1 MNTEDKKS
9 ILLVEKQASTET
21 AEAKIL
27 KQSGYDVIIAYDG
40 DEAVK
45 ITNENPRI
53 DLILLNIDLGKK
65 NDGIETAQI
74 ILNQHKIPILFISDH
89 IEKEITEKI
98 VKITSYGYV
107 LKNGEQAALISSIK
121 IALKLFAEQNRLLLS
136 EQKLR
141 ENEKTFNLAIQG
153 AQIGLWDQ
161 DFITGIVNRNDQ
173 WAKMLGYD
181 QSELEN
187 NLDFWKSH
195 IHPDD
200 LDLVINEAKKHEHG
214 LTEYFKVQHRLK
226 CKDGNYKWILNWG
239 KISERDKKGN
249 PLRALGIHL
258 DIDDR
263 IKVEENLKH
272 SEQRLRYA
280 LEGTSDGI
288 WDWNLRTNAVYFS
301 PRYYTMLGYQPDEF
315 LPSFENWRN
324 LIHPDDVEKA
334 ERANLEAIEKLH
346 PFAIEFRMKKKDGNY
361 IWILGRGKVAEKDE
375 HGRAVRISG
384 SHIDIDQ
391 RKLAEEKLKLSE
403 ENYRRFFE
411 EDLSGVFLSTPQ
423 GKIIECN
430 QAYVRM
436 MEYDSID
443 EMLNTNP
450 INHYTNPQIRIDFLN
465 LLRKER
471 KLINYE
477 GELITKKGNKIYT
490 LENIIGLFDN
500 DGNLKEFWGYI
511 YDITDRKKAEQV
523 LKNAATEKELLHREL
538 LHRVKNSFNLIKS
551 LIYLERAKLDKPE
564 VDKILEGLELRVGTL
579 AQMYSLLN
587 ETGVSE
593 SVELDHYLKQISRS
607 ITDSFIEDNQKVKIK
622 TDFDKIIVSPKDA
635 SSIALIINELLTN
648 SLKYAFDK
656 ETGGELTI
664 TAKKKNNF
672 ATLLVS
678 DNGQGLPEG
687 FKMEDSTSMGLS
699 LVKMLTEQLLGT
711 LEVENNNGTT
721 FKITIPI
728 KE

>member
-1 MNTEDKKS
+1 MEDKKS
-9 ILLVEKQASTET
+9 ILLVEKQAKTET

-53 DLILLNIDLGKK
+53 GLILMNIDLGKK

-74 ILNQHKIPILFISDH
+74 ILHQHKIPILFISDH
-89 IEKEITEKI
+89 IEKEIAEKI
-98 VKITSYGYV
+98 DKIDSYGYV
-107 LKNGEQAALISSIK
+107 LKNGNEAALISTIK
-121 IALKLFAEQNRLLLS
+121 IALKLFAEQNRLLLN

-141 ENEKTFNLAIQG
+141 ENEKTFDLAIQG

-161 DFITGIVNRNDQ
+161 DFTTGIVNRNDQ

-181 QSELEN
+181 PSELEN

-200 LDLVINEAKKHEHG
+200 LDLVITEAKKHEHG
-214 LTEYFKVQHRLK
+214 LTEYFKVHHRLK

-263 IKVEENLKH
+263 IKVEENLKN

-288 WDWNLRTNAVYFS
+288 WDWNLKTNAVYFS
-301 PRYYTMLGYQPDEF
+301 PRYFSMLGYQPNEF
-315 LPSFENWRN
+315 LPSFENWRAR
-324 LIHPDDVEKA
+324 IHPDDVEKA

-361 IWILGRGKVAEKDE
+361 IWILGRGTVAEKDE
-375 HGRAVRISG
+375 LGKAVRISG
-384 SHIDIDQ
+384 SHTDIDQ

-430 QAYVRM
+430 QAYIRM

-450 INHYTNPQIRIDFLN
+450 VNHYTNPQIRINFLN
-465 LLRKER
+465 LLRKEK

-500 DGNLKEFWGYI
+500 DGNLKEFWGYV

-523 LKNAATEKELLHREL
+523 LKNAATEKEVLHREL

-564 VDKILEGLELRVGTL
+564 TDKILEGLELRVGTL

-593 SVELDHYLKQISRS
+593 SVELDQYLKQISRS
-607 ITDSFIEDNQKVKIK
+607 LTDSFIEDNQKVKIK

-635 SSIALIINELLTN
+635 SSIALIMNELLTN
-648 SLKYAFDK
+648 SIKYAFDT

-664 TAKKKNNF
+664 SAKKKNNF
-672 ATLLVS
+672 AILLVS

-687 FKMEDSTSMGLS
+687 FKIEDSTGMGLS
-699 LVKMLTEQLLGT
+699 LVKLLTEQLSGT
-711 LEVENNNGTT
+711 LEVESDNGTT
-721 FKITIPI
+721 FKIIIPI